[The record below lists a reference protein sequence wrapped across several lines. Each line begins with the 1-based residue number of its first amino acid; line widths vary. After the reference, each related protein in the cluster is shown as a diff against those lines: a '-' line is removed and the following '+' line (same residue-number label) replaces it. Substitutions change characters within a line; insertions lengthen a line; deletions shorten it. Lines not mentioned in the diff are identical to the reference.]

1 MERQTTTTAK
11 TDDSP
16 DEKLAQWRLTREN
29 PLFDWSNEMSDEEL
43 EISVLRLI
51 SALSWA

>member
-16 DEKLAQWRLTREN
+16 VEKLAQWRLTKEN
-29 PLFDWSNEMSDEEL
+29 PLLDWSNEMSAEEL
-43 EISVLRLI
+43 VMSVSRLT
-51 SALSWA
+51 SASSWA